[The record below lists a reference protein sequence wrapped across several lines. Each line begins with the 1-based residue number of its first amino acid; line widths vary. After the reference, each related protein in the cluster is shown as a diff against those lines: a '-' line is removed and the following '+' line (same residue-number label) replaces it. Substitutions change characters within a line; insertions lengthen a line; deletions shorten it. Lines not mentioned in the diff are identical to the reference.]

1 MRPGIKIIELIVT
14 VSLMTVLFGNTAAVP
29 DIESLDYF
37 MDASLRKIWQ
47 NPPDRYFPAQS

>member
-1 MRPGIKIIELIVT
+1 MRHGIKIIELIVT

-29 DIESLDYF
+29 DIDSLDYF

-47 NPPDRYFPAQS
+47 NPPGRYFPAQS